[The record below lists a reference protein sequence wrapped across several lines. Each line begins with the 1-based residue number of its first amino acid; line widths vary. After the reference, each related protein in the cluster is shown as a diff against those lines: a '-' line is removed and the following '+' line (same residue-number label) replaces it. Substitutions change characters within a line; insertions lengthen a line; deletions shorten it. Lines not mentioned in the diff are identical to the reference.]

1 MMSDDDDG
9 GGEDDR
15 REQQNQRAPERG
27 SRGGRGGKSRAG
39 AAGRGAGAALASTEK
54 SAPKQ
59 SRALASLQSVNNPGT
74 GQSMMRVFFCTHLAA
89 THILSTAS
97 FISSAGELPVPL
109 TSALVGNRKA
119 ATAASL
125 TSSVAAPAAAAAAA
139 SSAPSSSSAAGAA
152 SSSALPLA
160 GVGALGPA
168 DSQKNAK
175 KRSDWALLKLS
186 RESFERAKQA
196 LEHEINK
203 HIELGG
209 DAYPPRATAVKWVE
223 IAVKG
228 LKGPDNR
235 VHVMAPSDPESERL
249 RE

>member
-1 MMSDDDDG
+1 MSDDDDS
-9 GGEDDR
+9 GGEVDR
-15 REQQNQRAPERG
+15 REQQNQRG
-27 SRGGRGGKSRAG
+27 GRGGRGGKSRAG
-39 AAGRGAGAALASTEK
+39 AVGRGAGAGVASTSTEK

-59 SRALASLQSVNNPGT
+59 SRALASLQSVNNPGI
-74 GQSMMRVFFCTHLAA
+74 GQSLMRVLLCSHLCRY
-89 THILSTAS
+89 HILSTAS

-119 ATAASL
+119 ATSASL
-125 TSSVAAPAAAAAAA
+125 TSSVAAPAAAA
-139 SSAPSSSSAAGAA
+139 SSAAPSSSSAVGAA

-168 DSQKNAK
+168 DSQKKAK
-175 KRSDWALLKLS
+175 KRSEWALLKLS
-186 RESFERAKQA
+186 RESFERAKQV

-209 DAYPPRATAVKWVE
+209 DAYPSRATAVKWVE

-235 VHVMAPSDPESERL
+235 VHVIAPSDQESEKL